1 MRKFLRI
8 AQIGF
13 FSLDAAT
20 NFIKGLLLAFAIH
33 KWIRVRI
40 SISLCHFWRRQNWSW
55 TSMSWGHLK
64 GGVETPN
71 NENRNSSLGSP
82 TPTFLLLKIG
92 TRYQHCFPG
101 CDCSVWKWIDR
112 FVKVL
117 LILWIK
123 VHRCKLGR
131 AICNLQFAMSALQC
145 LRDAVFDVLRHD
157 SQLFVQKWQY
167 DQAICRFKALSRSE
181 REEKLIFFG
190 CNNPHKKK
198 N

>member
-71 NENRNSSLGSP
+71 NENRNSSLGST

-92 TRYQHCFPG
+92 THYQHCFPG

-131 AICNLQFAMSALQC
+131 AICNLQC
-145 LRDAVFDVLRHD
+145 
-157 SQLFVQKWQY
+157 QLCNVCETQY
-167 DQAICRFKALSRSE
+167 LMFWGTTRSFSFKSGNTTKLSVASRLFQDLSGRRS
-181 REEKLIFFG
+181 
-190 CNNPHKKK
+190 
-198 N
+198 